1 VIINRPQRMQRHL
14 PQTTPRTRS
23 ARSPSEVVTNSYAM
37 VIIAIATVCFTA
49 LAAAPQ
55 RIVSIIPAT
64 TEMIFAMGEGA
75 RVVGVGNYDH
85 FPAQVSG
92 LPRVGGLLDPD
103 VERIIA
109 LRPDLV
115 IVYATQQE
123 LRERL
128 ERAGIPFYP
137 YKHRGLADVTET
149 IRDLGERLG
158 VSARATAVASA
169 IERDLAAIR
178 TSVAGLPR
186 PRTLLVL
193 GRDPSTLRNIFA
205 SGGYGFLHDML
216 EVAGG
221 DDVYSDVKR
230 ESVEVST
237 EMILARRPDVI
248 VELRYGDNAG
258 ARETSQ
264 DLEVWSALGSV
275 PAVKNHRIVALVGDE
290 FVVPGPR
297 VVDATRQLARTLHS
311 EAFK

>member
-1 VIINRPQRMQRHL
+1 MSVRCALRLLIVIAAVRL
-14 PQTTPRTRS
+14 TSLT
-23 ARSPSEVVTNSYAM
+23 
-37 VIIAIATVCFTA
+37 AT
-49 LAAAPQ
+49 APQ

-85 FPAQVSG
+85 FPEQVSG

-103 VERIIA
+103 VEKIIA

-128 ERAGIPFYP
+128 ERAGIPYYP

-158 VSARATAVASA
+158 ASARANAVALA

-205 SGGYGFLHDML
+205 SGGVGFLHDML

-221 DDVYSDVKR
+221 DDVYGDVKR
-230 ESVEVST
+230 ESVQVST

-248 VELRYGDNAG
+248 IELRYGDNAG
-258 ARETSQ
+258 AKDTSQ
-264 DLEVWSALGSV
+264 GLDVWNALGSV

-297 VVDATRQLARTLHS
+297 VVDATRQLSRALHS
-311 EAFK
+311 EPFK